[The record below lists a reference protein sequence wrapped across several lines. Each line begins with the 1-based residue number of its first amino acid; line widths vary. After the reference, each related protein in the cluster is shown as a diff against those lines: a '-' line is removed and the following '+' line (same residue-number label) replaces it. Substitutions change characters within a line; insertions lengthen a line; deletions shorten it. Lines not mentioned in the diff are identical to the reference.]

1 MLPAF
6 DCTAEIGWFRT
17 TLGLLGVTV
26 AACLLIWLVIGWFG
40 WVPTMVEVFGIVG
53 MRTPASFA
61 VGGLLLA
68 AISFWKC

>member
-1 MLPAF
+1 MLPVF
-6 DCTAEIGWFRT
+6 DCTAKIGWFRV
-17 TLGLLGVTV
+17 TLGFLGVTV

-40 WVPTMVEVFGIVG
+40 WVPSMVEVFGIVG